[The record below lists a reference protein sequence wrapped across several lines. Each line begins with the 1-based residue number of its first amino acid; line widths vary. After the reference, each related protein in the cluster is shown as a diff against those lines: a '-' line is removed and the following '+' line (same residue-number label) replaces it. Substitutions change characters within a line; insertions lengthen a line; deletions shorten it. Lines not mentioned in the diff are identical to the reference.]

1 LEINEDHLVLGGE
14 RSQVVL
20 AVDVYRRYVASLLR
34 AVTPGSETGNRR
46 ASDGQPQFKAL
57 PVNQVRMDRET
68 APQEITTLV
77 GREVYTKNG
86 VFVGEVEDL
95 RLDLDVQ
102 QVTGLALHQL
112 NDELF
117 GADVDSSRGVILPYR
132 WVQAVGDIVIINDV
146 VERLGSDEGSD
157 ETEVAA

>member
-1 LEINEDHLVLGGE
+1 M
-14 RSQVVL
+14 
-20 AVDVYRRYVASLLR
+20 
-34 AVTPGSETGNRR
+34 TT
-46 ASDGQPQFKAL
+46 
-57 PVNQVRMDRET
+57 ET

-112 NDELF
+112 NAELF
-117 GADVDSSRGVILPYR
+117 DDEVNSSRGVIVPYR

-146 VERLGSDEGSD
+146 VERLHDGEESG

>member
-1 LEINEDHLVLGGE
+1 MD
-14 RSQVVL
+14 
-20 AVDVYRRYVASLLR
+20 
-34 AVTPGSETGNRR
+34 TGS
-46 ASDGQPQFKAL
+46 
-57 PVNQVRMDRET
+57 V
-68 APQEITTLV
+68 PQEITTLV

-112 NDELF
+112 NRELF
-117 GADVDSSRGVILPYR
+117 EQDVNSARGVILPYR

-146 VERLGSDEGSD
+146 IERLRQEEADGER
-157 ETEVAA
+157 EVAA